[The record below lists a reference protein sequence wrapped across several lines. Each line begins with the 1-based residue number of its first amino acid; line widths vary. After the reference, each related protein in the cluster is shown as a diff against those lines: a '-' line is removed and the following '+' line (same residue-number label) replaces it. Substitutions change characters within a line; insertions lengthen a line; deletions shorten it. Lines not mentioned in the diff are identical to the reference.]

1 MKAHS
6 SLREQQE
13 GQKLSRS
20 KTKSKLESFHRRC
33 GRRRRAEKQ
42 VSYKFFC
49 HALSE
54 HITVE
59 FELDSDE
66 LDDRSPQDLERHIP
80 HSDNDQRMPLLLGL
94 FDSSASQRSLDAS
107 IQMRTGNGSS
117 VIVGEDTINLDELAA
132 KQTAGGGL
140 IDSIANMANSILG
153 AGVFLRFVQTG
164 FTDLPVLQVSLV

>member
-1 MKAHS
+1 MNPHS

-20 KTKSKLESFHRRC
+20 KTKSRSESSHHRC
-33 GRRRRAEKQ
+33 GQRQRAEKQ
-42 VSYKFFC
+42 VGYKFFC
-49 HALSE
+49 HALLE
-54 HITVE
+54 HIIIE

-66 LDDRSPQDLERHIP
+66 LDDPQDLERHIP

-94 FDSSASQRSLDAS
+94 FDSSASQRSLDTS

-153 AGVFLRFVQTG
+153 AGVFLRFVQAV
-164 FTDLPVLQVSLV
+164 FINLCALQVSLV